1 MLSHR
6 IIVALI
12 GIPLVLFLVHLGG
25 IPFLFLVLLIIAL
38 GLREFYNLIQ
48 KESLVSLKIIGILS
62 ALVLAISVYFSIDNL
77 ELGIFVTIL
86 ILVLFLARLYTRK
99 IEGSLLDIAI
109 TLLGVFYVGWLIS
122 HLILLR
128 QLSYWGKEYTY
139 LVFLATWSIDNGAYI
154 VGITWGK
161 HKAIPQI
168 SPHKSTEG
176 IAGGLVGGLLA
187 VFLVKW
193 WFLPHLDY
201 IHCLGIGLSLG
212 IIGQLGD
219 LSESLIKREAKVK
232 DTSKFLPGHG
242 GILDRF
248 DSLFFTAPILYYYIK
263 FLL

>member
-12 GIPLVLFLVHLGG
+12 GIPLVIFLVHLGG
-25 IPFLFLVLLIIAL
+25 IPFLCFVLIIIAL
-38 GLREFYNLIQ
+38 GLREFYRLIQ
-48 KESLVSLKIIGILS
+48 KENIISLKVIGIIS
-62 ALVLAISVYFSIDNL
+62 ALILAISIYFNIDNL
-77 ELGIFVTIL
+77 GLGIFVTIL
-86 ILVLFLARLYTRK
+86 ILVLFLARLYTRR
-99 IEGSLLDIAI
+99 IEGSLLDISI

-122 HLILLR
+122 HFILIR
-128 QLSYWGKEYTY
+128 QLPYWGKEYTY
-139 LVFLATWSIDNGAYI
+139 LLFLTTWSIDNGAYVI
-154 VGITWGK
+154 GSKWGR
-161 HKAIPQI
+161 HKVIPQI
-168 SPHKSTEG
+168 SPRKSTEG

-187 VFLVKW
+187 VFLVRW

-232 DTSKFLPGHG
+232 DTGKFLPGHG

-263 FLL
+263 FIM